1 MGWEPRMMWT
11 PKPMTSP
18 SVDQRLEEMVIRRQH
33 AQDCIKH
40 AQQLMANRG
49 KTHFIPYQEGAQ
61 VWLEG
66 MNLRT
71 FYPTAKLA
79 PKRYGPLQI
88 KKVLSDVSYE
98 LELPKTW
105 KIHPVFHANLL
116 TPYKETELHGENFAR
131 PPPDLIEGN
140 EEFEVERILQS
151 RLYGQGCKLQFLVQW
166 KGFPMSDSLWEPL
179 ENVQHSADLIADFY
193 RQHPTTEGAGRKI

>member
-1 MGWEPRMMWT
+1 
-11 PKPMTSP
+11 MTSP
-18 SVDQRLEEMVIRRQH
+18 SVDQCLEEMVIRWQH
-33 AQDCIKH
+33 VQDCIKH

-49 KTHFIPYQEGAQ
+49 KTRFVPYQEGTQ

-66 MNLRT
+66 TNLRT
-71 FYPTAKLA
+71 FYPTAKLV
-79 PKRYGPLQI
+79 PKRYGPFRI

-116 TPYKETELHGENFAR
+116 TPYKETELHGENFTR
-131 PPPDLIEGN
+131 PPPDLIEGE

-151 RLYGQGCKLQFLVQW
+151 RLYGRGRKLQFLVQW
-166 KGFPMSDSLWEPL
+166 KGFPMSDSSWEPL
-179 ENVQHSADLIADFY
+179 ENVRHSADLIADFY
-193 RQHPTTEGAGRKI
+193 RQHPTADGAGRKI